1 MNKLSVPKAYGYN
14 FVTAL
19 QVLLVIP
26 ALGFVGYLIYD
37 IVTSESFTF
46 NFYIAFVF
54 ILAAYVIYKI
64 IPNSIALFTT
74 KLVLLDDHFTYSENK
89 QTMQIKYENIKII
102 KLRMSDPEIEDVYG
116 NKVVIIRDHVRK
128 ATEAIDFIISK
139 AVNAELPHQIGDV
152 GKSKNQRNVMYC
164 NHCRKEFYFDLSGE
178 DCPGCGKRGLLRIDF
193 KIVKNKRLNEALV
206 TAFYVVIV
214 IICFVLFFYYLGL
227 FS

>member
-1 MNKLSVPKAYGYN
+1 MNGISAPKVYGYN
-14 FVTAL
+14 FITAL
-19 QVLLVIP
+19 QILLVIP
-26 ALGFVGYLIYD
+26 AIGLLGYLFYD
-37 IVTSESFTF
+37 IITSETFKF
-46 NFYIAFVF
+46 NFYFLFVF
-54 ILAAYVIYKI
+54 AYGFYVVYKI

-74 KLVLLDDHFTYSENK
+74 KLTLFDDHFTYSEK
-89 QTMQIKYENIKII
+89 KKTTLIRYEQIKIV
-102 KLRMSDPEIEDVYG
+102 KLRFPEPEIEDVYG
-116 NKVVIIRDHVRK
+116 NKVVITRNYVNK
-128 ATEAIDFIISK
+128 ATDAIDFIISK
-139 AVNAELPHQIGDV
+139 AVNAELPHQIGNV